1 MEDLLGSS
9 LSKVEYLTTFVA
21 FIFGYVVSRFFSGW
35 ARIISYWK
43 EVHFSVEHFAWSLL
57 SFGILIDLWWTAWM
71 RLAYIEASPASF
83 YVSIL
88 SPFVMY
94 LLSSLYF
101 PIFKDREITNLKV
114 YYAYQRRKGYFL
126 YALFF
131 STIIITSVFF
141 EEIRIDIFFE
151 VAGLIFSLIALFT
164 ARRWM
169 ERTVL
174 VSGYALIITHYY
186 LMPSYFDS
194 IQWAINGFS
203 FSEYTSVFITF
214 IYGFIVAKFLDG
226 WSYFIVNKKALKIHV
241 FYVLWTILIFGLLV
255 DFWWGLW
262 DRNEIVSRRFVYFF
276 VSLLVPFGFYIITSL
291 LFPEK
296 GAVKDEVNEG
306 FKKNSKLIYASFIF
320 IFLMDFITSQMLQIN
335 FLFGI
340 ENLFR
345 LIAILLAGLGIL
357 INKKRMDW
365 IVLVVSWV
373 LLILHNVQSF
383 L

>member
-1 MEDLLGSS
+1 
-9 LSKVEYLTTFVA
+9 
-21 FIFGYVVSRFFSGW
+21 
-35 ARIISYWK
+35 
-43 EVHFSVEHFAWSLL
+43 
-57 SFGILIDLWWTAWM
+57 
-71 RLAYIEASPASF
+71 
-83 YVSIL
+83 
-88 SPFVMY
+88 
-94 LLSSLYF
+94 
-101 PIFKDREITNLKV
+101 
-114 YYAYQRRKGYFL
+114 
-126 YALFF
+126 
-131 STIIITSVFF
+131 
-141 EEIRIDIFFE
+141 
-151 VAGLIFSLIALFT
+151 
-164 ARRWM
+164 
-169 ERTVL
+169 
-174 VSGYALIITHYY
+174 
-186 LMPSYFDS
+186 MPSYFDS

-340 ENLFR
+340 ENLYR